1 MEDFSK
7 LDLGNFSWVHIEGRN
22 KPNVI
27 EILTFLTKQNTVKF
41 SVEVEKVNR
50 GFEEFI
56 PFADV
61 VFISK
66 VKQQIIS

>member
-7 LDLGNFSWVHIEGRN
+7 LDVGIFSWVHIEGRN
-22 KPNVI
+22 KPNVL
-27 EILTFLTKQNTVKF
+27 EILTFLTKQTTVKF